1 MKYNPSPLST
11 NTDNEKVL
19 IRYHGGNVQI
29 LSDPLPAGIDL
40 SDIVAN
46 VSQSHAAAVF
56 NSDNFNTILLLE
68 LKLGQ
73 HTAE

>member
-19 IRYHGGNVQI
+19 IRYHGDNVQI
-29 LSDPLPAGIDL
+29 LSDPLPTGIDL

-56 NSDNFNTILLLE
+56 NSDNFNTILLLD